1 MAFRE
6 FYCSTQMQNYL
17 EKRLLRIS
25 LHILSSSLQLP
36 RRGRQAHDH
45 RGRQSAV
52 VILSFAFFPRAQ
64 GERERQT
71 PMKIWE
77 IFLYFLNSRS

>member
-17 EKRLLRIS
+17 EKRLLRIL

-52 VILSFAFFPRAQ
+52 VILSFAFFPSGSGGKRKANPYQ
-64 GERERQT
+64 NLGNFSLF
-71 PMKIWE
+71 P
-77 IFLYFLNSRS
+77 